1 MMAARRSARRN
12 AEQPPEN
19 ESLSKIIKAVKS
31 KSEVEQWRKTPVQ
44 EKPVELAEEDVME
57 LPYMDVLPLP
67 QISKSF
73 DKIKIGMIGDG
84 NVPRE
89 PGYKNRAPL
98 QLDGRARDL
107 ILEALKR
114 PINLTTEDL
123 LNVSEQAR
131 QELKKLLTKK
141 RLEKKTA
148 FVQEPEL
155 VPDDEEAERENRFV
169 ESNEQI
175 NASQLPEATY

>member
-1 MMAARRSARRN
+1 MMAARRSNRRN
-12 AEQPPEN
+12 VEQPPEN
-19 ESLSKIIKAVKS
+19 ESLNKMIKIVKS
-31 KSEVEQWRKTPVQ
+31 RSEVEGQQKKKSVQGKT
-44 EKPVELAEEDVME
+44 VERAEEGMVE

-73 DKIKIGMIGDG
+73 DQIKMGSIGVG

-98 QLDGRARDL
+98 QLEGQARDL
-107 ILEALKR
+107 ILEALKM

-131 QELKKLLTKK
+131 QELKQLLTKK
-141 RLEKKTA
+141 RLEKKAVA
-148 FVQEPEL
+148 FIQEPEML
-155 VPDDEEAERENRFV
+155 PDDKD
-169 ESNEQI
+169 S
-175 NASQLPEATY
+175 PEIV

>member
-1 MMAARRSARRN
+1 MMAARRSNRRN
-12 AEQPPEN
+12 VEQPPEN
-19 ESLSKIIKAVKS
+19 ESLNKIIKIVKS
-31 KSEVEQWRKTPVQ
+31 RSEVEGQQKKKPVQ
-44 EKPVELAEEDVME
+44 GKTVERAEEGMVE

-73 DKIKIGMIGDG
+73 NQIKMGLIGVG

-98 QLDGRARDL
+98 QLEGRARDL
-107 ILEALKR
+107 ILEALKM

-123 LNVSEQAR
+123 LNFSEQAR

-141 RLEKKTA
+141 RLEKKA
-148 FVQEPEL
+148 ASFVQEPET
-155 VPDDEEAERENRFV
+155 VTDEERSEKEDRFT
-169 ESNEQI
+169 ETNGQI
-175 NASQLPEATY
+175 DASQLP